1 MRSSNNKRTKKNY
14 HKNNLSNVDAIT
26 NERNILRNNKISDL
40 LSIIDS
46 TDISDNS
53 KNTLKSIT
61 HKLYDLDVYIDGEGD
76 VKFYDGLNVFASDI
90 EWELYEAVAI
100 IILTEKEI
108 PLVDRFVSKLFS

>member
-1 MRSSNNKRTKKNY
+1 MKKKYNN
-14 HKNNLSNVDAIT
+14 NNLSNVDAIT
-26 NERNILRNNKISDL
+26 NDRNILRNNIISDL

-53 KNTLKSIT
+53 KETLKSIT
-61 HKLYDLDVYIDGEGD
+61 HKLYDLDVYIDGDDD
-76 VKFYDGLNVFASDI
+76 VKFCDGFDVFASDI

-108 PLVDRFVSKLFS
+108 PLIDRFVTKLFR